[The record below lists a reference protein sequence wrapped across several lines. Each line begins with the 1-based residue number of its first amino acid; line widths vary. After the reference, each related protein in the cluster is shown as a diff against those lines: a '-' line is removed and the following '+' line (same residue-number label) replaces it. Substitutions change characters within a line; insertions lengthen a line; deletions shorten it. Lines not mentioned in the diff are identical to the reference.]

1 MWVTRERIS
10 KPEDKVCSME
20 ISDSEAQGEKKG
32 EEKWIEPK
40 GLAGVSEWN
49 RQRVDRIFEYSL
61 NTYQTLLMIQI

>member
-1 MWVTRERIS
+1 
-10 KPEDKVCSME
+10 ME

-40 GLAGVSEWN
+40 GLVGVSEWN